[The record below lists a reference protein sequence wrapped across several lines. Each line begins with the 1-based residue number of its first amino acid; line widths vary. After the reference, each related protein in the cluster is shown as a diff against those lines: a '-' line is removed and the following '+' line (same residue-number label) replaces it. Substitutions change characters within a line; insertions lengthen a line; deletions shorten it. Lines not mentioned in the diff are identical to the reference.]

1 VRILLLL
8 VTFTAGALQAAEVS
22 FTRDVRPILSDR
34 CFTCHGPDETKRP
47 TALRFDEEA
56 GLNVD
61 LNSGGKAVIPGDP
74 AASKLIERVRSD
86 SPALRMPPAYAGH
99 DPLSETEIAVLEAW
113 IKQGAPWVGHWAFEA
128 PVRAE
133 PPAVSGPDWVRNPID
148 AFVLARLDEEGLK
161 PREEADRAT
170 LIRRATLDLTGLP
183 PTPGEA
189 DAFLKDRSP
198 NAYQKVVR
206 RLLDS
211 PHYGERMASPWLD
224 AARYADTNGYQSDG
238 SRSMWR
244 WRDWVVDAFNQ
255 NKPFDEFTIEQLAG
269 DLLPDATRDQLIATG
284 FNRNNITTAEG
295 GSVEEEFLIEYAADR
310 AETTAT
316 VWLGLTVGCA
326 RCHDHKYDPIPQK
339 DYYRL
344 TAYFNRVP
352 ERGLVYNFG
361 NDGPQIKAPT
371 PENEKRLAELDAEVK
386 KAEQDLV
393 EMESDIA
400 AEKTKWE
407 KTIANSDFDAFP
419 AEGLD
424 ARFSLDGTLDVAAR
438 RGVDDPKRNSE
449 SEPSQ
454 SAFAEGVFGSAAKL
468 DGENWIDGGSVAR
481 YDYDDAFTASFWM
494 KPEKLT
500 GGVVSR
506 MQDFDQGS
514 GWGLLLRDGRLRFE
528 FTMRWTDHAL
538 RVETKRAVPANEWR
552 HVAITYT
559 GERPAASGLTL
570 WVDGEPWAFEIEW
583 DDLKWPIGYRGYPFR
598 IGGAAG
604 ERFAGLIDEVR
615 LYGQALDEHEVAA
628 LGARRSLAAIAATA
642 AGKRS
647 LAESEKLEAAFWE
660 HGASADAREARL
672 AVADAQEARDDYYG
686 SIPTVMVMSDG
697 EMRQAH
703 VLNRGAYD
711 QPGDPVS
718 AQPLGLLPAAEG
730 LPKDRLGLARWLVSR
745 ENPLT
750 ARVVVNRYWQ
760 MLFGTGLV
768 ATPEDFGSQ
777 GERPSHPK
785 LLDWLA
791 VDFME
796 SGWDVKQ
803 LMETIVTSAT
813 YRQQS
818 QTTPELV
825 DRDPRN
831 RLLAR
836 GPRFR
841 LSAPAIRDQAL
852 AVSGLLVDEIGGPP
866 VKPYQ
871 PPGLWEELSGTAY
884 RPDSGEDLYRRSLY
898 TYWKRTV
905 APPAMVNFD
914 APDREKCVV
923 GEVRTNTPLQALNLM
938 NDVTYVEASRKLAE
952 RMLEVPTDEA
962 RLEKG
967 FRLVLA
973 RSPSEKES
981 EVLTSALNDFREHFS
996 DERLARESLSAGESR
1011 VRADF
1016 DPRELA
1022 AYAAT
1027 ASLILNLDEAV
1038 TRQ

>member
-1 VRILLLL
+1 VRISLLL
-8 VTFTAGALQAAEVS
+8 VTFTFGVLHAAEVS
-22 FTRDVRPILSDR
+22 FTGDVRPILSDR

-56 GLNVD
+56 GAKVE
-61 LNSGGKAVIPGDP
+61 LNSGGYAIVPGDS
-74 AASKLIERVRSD
+74 AASRLIERVRSD

-99 DPLSETEIAVLEAW
+99 DPLPESEIAVLEAW
-113 IKQGAPWVGHWAFEA
+113 IEQGAPYAGHWAFEA
-128 PVRAE
+128 PVKA
-133 PPAVSGPDWVRNPID
+133 PAPEVSGPAWVRNPID

-170 LIRRATLDLTGLP
+170 LLRRVTLDLSGLP
-183 PTPGEA
+183 PTPEEV
-189 DAFLKDRSP
+189 DAFLNDESP
-198 NAYQKVVR
+198 DAYQKVVR

-224 AARYADTNGYQSDG
+224 AARYADTNGYQTDG
-238 SRSMWR
+238 VRSMWR

-255 NKPFDEFTIEQLAG
+255 NKPFDQFTIEQLAG
-269 DLLPDATRDQLIATG
+269 DLLPDATRDQVIATG
-284 FNRNNITTAEG
+284 FNRNNVTTAEG

-352 ERGLVYNFG
+352 ERGLVFNFG
-361 NDGPQIKAPT
+361 NDGPQVKAPT
-371 PENEKRLAELDAEVK
+371 PENEERLAELEEELEE
-386 KAEQDLV
+386 AEQDF
-393 EMESDIA
+393 
-400 AEKTKWE
+400 AEIEADLADEKAKWE
-407 KTIANSDFDAFP
+407 KKIANSDFDAFP

-424 ARFSLDGTLDVAAR
+424 ARFGLDGQLEVAAR
-438 RGVDDPKRNSE
+438 RGVDDPKRE
-449 SEPSQ
+449 LASEPSD
-454 SAFAEGVFGSAAKL
+454 STFTEGVFGAAAKL
-468 DGENWIDGGSVAR
+468 DGETWLDGGSVAR

-506 MQDFDQGS
+506 MQDFEQGS

-538 RVETKRAVPANEWR
+538 RVETRRAVPADEWR

-559 GERPAASGLTL
+559 GKRPAASGLKL
-570 WVDGEPWAFEIEW
+570 WVDGEPWEFEVEW

-598 IGGAAG
+598 IGGAMG
-604 ERFAGLIDEVR
+604 ERFAGSVDEVR
-615 LYGQALDEHEVAA
+615 LYGRALDERSVQALAVREPVSAVA
-628 LGARRSLAAIAATA
+628 GLADRTPAQQA
-642 AGKRS
+642 
-647 LAESEKLEAAFWE
+647 KLDAAFWE
-660 HGASADAREARL
+660 HGASAEAREARL
-672 AVADAQEARDDYYG
+672 AVADARRARDDYEAK
-686 SIPTVMVMSDG
+686 IPTVMVMSDG

-711 QPGDPVS
+711 QPADPVS
-718 AQPLGLLPAAEG
+718 AQPLGLLPAPEG
-730 LPKDRLGLARWLVSR
+730 LPNDRLGLARWLVSR
-745 ENPLT
+745 DNPLT

-785 LLDWLA
+785 LIDWLA
-791 VDFME
+791 VDFMD
-796 SGWDVKQ
+796 SGWDVKR

-813 YRQQS
+813 YRQES
-818 QTTPELV
+818 KTTPELV
-825 DRDPRN
+825 DLDPRN

-871 PPGLWEELSGTAY
+871 PPGLWKELSGTVY
-884 RPDSGEDLYRRSLY
+884 QPDSGEDLYRRSLY
-898 TYWKRTV
+898 TFWKRTV
-905 APPAMVNFD
+905 APPSMVNFD
-914 APDREKCVV
+914 APDREKCTV

-952 RMLEVPTDEA
+952 RMLELSDDQA

-973 RSPSEKES
+973 RSPSERES
-981 EVLTSALNDFREHFS
+981 EVLTSALEDFREHFS
-996 DERLARESLSAGESR
+996 DERLAREALTAGDSR
-1011 VRADF
+1011 VRSGL
-1016 DPRELA
+1016 DPSELA

>member
-1 VRILLLL
+1 
-8 VTFTAGALQAAEVS
+8 
-22 FTRDVRPILSDR
+22 VRPILSDR

-47 TALRFDEEA
+47 TALRFDEED

-61 LNSGGKAVIPGDP
+61 LNSGGKAVVPGDP
-74 AASKLIERVRSD
+74 AASKLIARVRSD

-99 DPLSETEIAVLEAW
+99 DPLSESEIAVLEAW
-113 IKQGAPWVGHWAFEA
+113 VEQGAPYVGHWAFEA

-133 PPAVSGPDWVRNPID
+133 APEVSGPAWVRSPID

-170 LIRRATLDLTGLP
+170 LIRRVTLDLTGLP
-183 PTPGEA
+183 PTPEEVES
-189 DAFLKDRSP
+189 FLSDP
-198 NAYQKVVR
+198 APDAYQKLVR

-211 PHYGERMASPWLD
+211 PRYGERMASPWLD
-224 AARYADTNGYQSDG
+224 AARYADTNGYQTDG
-238 SRSMWR
+238 ARSMWR

-255 NKPFDEFTIEQLAG
+255 NKTFDEFTIEQLAG

-295 GSVEEEFLIEYAADR
+295 GAVEEEFLIEYAADR

-371 PENEKRLAELDAEVK
+371 PEQEGRLTELDADIKE
-386 KAEQDLV
+386 AEQEFSEL
-393 EMESDIA
+393 ETEIA
-400 AEKTKWE
+400 DEKAKWE
-407 KTIANSDFDAFP
+407 TQIANSDFDAFP
-419 AEGLD
+419 TEGLD
-424 ARFSLDGTLDVAAR
+424 ARFSLDGKLEAVAR
-438 RGVDDPKRNSE
+438 RGIDDPKQE
-449 SEPSQ
+449 LASEPST
-454 SAFAEGVFGSAAKL
+454 SSFAEGVFGSAAKL
-468 DGENWIDGGSVAR
+468 DGETWIDGGSVAR
-481 YDYDDAFTASFWM
+481 YNYNEAFSASFWM

-500 GGVVSR
+500 GGVISR
-506 MQDFDQGS
+506 MQDFEQGS

-552 HVAITYT
+552 HIAVTYT
-559 GERPAASGLTL
+559 GERPSASGLTL
-570 WVDGEPWAFEIEW
+570 WVDGEPWEFEVEW

-598 IGGAAG
+598 IGGALG
-604 ERFAGLIDEVR
+604 ERFSGLIDEVR
-615 LYGQALDEHEVAA
+615 LYGRALDKRTVQALAVREQA
-628 LGARRSLAAIAATA
+628 SAIAA
-642 AGKRS
+642 
-647 LAESEKLEAAFWE
+647 LANRTPAQEAKLEAAFWE
-660 HGASADAREARL
+660 HGASSDVREALL
-672 AVADAQEARDDYYG
+672 AVADAQRARDDYYEE
-686 SIPTVMVMSDG
+686 IPTVMVMSDG

-711 QPGDPVS
+711 QPADPVS

-730 LPKDRLGLARWLVSR
+730 LPNDRLGLARWLVSR

-777 GERPSHPK
+777 GDRPSHPR

-791 VDFME
+791 VEFME
-796 SGWDVKQ
+796 SGWDVKH
-803 LMETIVTSAT
+803 LMETIVTSAV
-813 YRQQS
+813 YRQES
-818 QTTPELV
+818 QTTPDLV
-825 DRDPRN
+825 ERDPRN
-831 RLLAR
+831 RLLAH

-852 AVSGLLVDEIGGPP
+852 AVSGLLVDDIGGPP

-871 PPGLWEELSGTAY
+871 PPGLWKELSGTVY
-884 RPDSGEDLYRRSLY
+884 KPDSGEDLYRRSLY

-905 APPAMVNFD
+905 APPSMVNFD
-914 APDREKCVV
+914 ASDREKCIV

-952 RMLEVPTDEA
+952 RMLELSDDNA

-973 RSPSEKES
+973 RSPSEQES
-981 EVLTSALNDFREHFS
+981 EVLTSALEDFREHFS
-996 DERLARESLSAGESR
+996 DERLARASLATGESR
-1011 VRADF
+1011 VRSDF
-1016 DPRELA
+1016 TPSELA